1 MYSPAKGHLGCF
13 QVFVCYELAAI
24 KQYVQVFKFF
34 YYYFNRETE
43 QGGEAEGER
52 KSQSGSIPRSPMLGL
67 ISRP

>member
-34 YYYFNRETE
+34 FIIILIERQSKGVRQRERE
-43 QGGEAEGER
+43 NLNQAPYPGA
-52 KSQSGSIPRSPMLGL
+52 QCWA
-67 ISRP
+67 